1 MNHENFPETTYT
13 AQINQLNQQLTL
25 LKKRRSRIA
34 WARLAVVFLLIAAAV
49 YLYPISFAIAFIT
62 LLLLLAVFIRLII
75 VSTNNKTAIDNCNR
89 LIEINNQELEIAAGH
104 YTHLPSGSIHA
115 PATHEYANDLDIFGR
130 ASLFQYINRT
140 TSEPGQDNLA
150 NWLLYPSDADAIHN
164 RQACVKELA
173 GYYTWRQQ
181 LQAHGMATTIQ
192 RNTEKKL
199 AAWTAEGNHFITKP
213 YWKVLRFVLPAIIL
227 TACFLYLN
235 DTLSVPALSAV
246 ILLFFFL
253 SGWVSKQ
260 ITPVYNQ
267 LNKIIGEMNAL
278 YTSIECIE
286 QQPFQS
292 AILKKNQQ
300 VFITGNSK
308 ASAEVRSL
316 KLILDRLDFR
326 LNPMVFIPV
335 NILFFWDL
343 QQIIALEN
351 WKEKN
356 KTHITHWIAAL
367 AEIEALSS
375 IGNLYFNHPLWSLP
389 VLDKSRHG
397 VFQSVQLGHPLI
409 PGNKMVYN
417 NFYTEGAAKVSLITG
432 SNMAG
437 KSTFLRSVG
446 VNIVLAMMGAPVC
459 AEQMKLSPMRI
470 ISSMRIADNL
480 EESTSTFYAELK
492 KLKSIIDCVNN
503 NEKVFVLLD
512 EILRGTNSLDRHT
525 GSKALVKQL
534 IKKNAVAMLATH
546 DVELAQL
553 EKEYPGNI
561 HNYHFDAQ
569 IANEELYFDYKLK
582 DGICKSINASILMRK
597 IGIEL

>member
-1 MNHENFPETTYT
+1 MNHKHFPEAIYTT
-13 AQINQLNQQLTL
+13 QIEQLNQQLTL
-25 LKKRRSRIA
+25 LKKRRSSIA
-34 WARLAVVFLLIAAAV
+34 WARLVLVLLLITSAV
-49 YLYPISFAIAFIT
+49 YLYPISFALAFIV
-62 LLLLLAVFIRLII
+62 LLVLLAVFIRLII
-75 VSTNNKTAIDNCNR
+75 LAVNNKTAIDNCNR
-89 LIEINNQELEIAAGH
+89 LVEINKQELEIAAGH
-104 YTHLPSGSIHA
+104 YTHLPSGAVMA
-115 PATHEYANDLDIFGR
+115 PAIHDYANDLDIFGR
-130 ASLFQYINRT
+130 ASLFQYMNRT
-140 TSEPGQDNLA
+140 TSEPAQDKLVS
-150 NWLLYPSDADAIHN
+150 WLLYPSDADAIHN

-181 LQAHGMATTIQ
+181 LQAHGMATVIQ
-192 RNTEKKL
+192 RDTEKKL
-199 AAWTAEGNHFITKP
+199 AAWTAEENHFITKS
-213 YWKVLRFVLPAIIL
+213 YWQVLRFALPAIIL
-227 TACFLYLN
+227 TALFLYLN
-235 DTLSVPALSAV
+235 DTISSPVLSAI
-246 ILLFFFL
+246 ILVFFFL
-253 SGWVSKQ
+253 SGWVTKK

-267 LNKIIGEMNAL
+267 LNKIIGEVNAL
-278 YTSIECIE
+278 YNSIECIE

-292 AILKKNQQ
+292 AMLKKNQE

-308 ASAEVRSL
+308 ASAEVSAL

-356 KTHITHWIAAL
+356 KTYITHWIAAM

-375 IGNLYFNHPLWSLP
+375 IGNLYFNHPAWTLP
-389 VLDKSRHG
+389 ILDTSAHG
-397 VFQSVQLGHPLI
+397 TFQSAQLGHPLI

-417 NFYTEGAAKVSLITG
+417 NFSTEGTAKVALITG

-459 AEQMKLSPMRI
+459 AEQMKLSPMRV
-470 ISSMRIADNL
+470 ISSMRVADNL

-492 KLKSIIDCVNN
+492 KLKSIIECVNE

-553 EKEYPGNI
+553 EKEYPANI

-582 DGICKSINASILMRK
+582 EGICKSINASILMRK